1 MEVNLSPDATNSCPT
16 GSTFAPT
23 PGATSV
29 SISGATVPVN
39 TTCTFT
45 VKVKATTAGELVNTT
60 GTVSSSNGGTGLMA
74 SATLTV
80 GEFFEADVSARPNGD
95 SFVDADD
102 IQQIRRF
109 AVGLDL
115 PYQSNEFQRADNAPR
130 NTFGDSFVDAD
141 DIEQARRYAVGLD
154 SRQDAG
160 GPTSPPVNAAEW
172 SERTILSTGKLA
184 PVAGR
189 AVRLI
194 NQTSSAGQQVTVPI
208 NVDTTGDETGY
219 TFSISFNPAVLQA
232 DSVTIGDLGGNV
244 ISNIN
249 NTNGTIGFSITSFSG
264 ANGTITEVTNQT
276 LVRVQF
282 TVAVNASTGAT
293 QINFTDTPARRKVSG
308 VDPNSPLPQPAYE
321 NGTVTVSGP
330 TSAKVFVSGR
340 VMKGNNSSDKGVGV
354 ARATVTFTD
363 LQGNLRTARTN
374 QFGYYRFE
382 EVDVGLTYV
391 FQASAKGMQFAP
403 QVVTVNEEIENL
415 NFFASP

>member
-1 MEVNLSPDATNSCPT
+1 
-16 GSTFAPT
+16 
-23 PGATSV
+23 
-29 SISGATVPVN
+29 
-39 TTCTFT
+39 
-45 VKVKATTAGELVNTT
+45 LVNTT

-363 LQGNLRTARTN
+363 SHGNLRTARTN